1 MFGASLQLLDAGRF
15 DVDAKISRH
24 GRVAVLPV
32 LENARHERFAQA
44 LAKGETATAAYE
56 QAGYEPNDGNATRLK
71 GNDRIEA
78 RVAEILERA
87 AMRAE
92 ITVAGISERLL
103 MIADKGEKLSEASG
117 LSVARASLMDVAKLN
132 GLVVDKREMFG
143 KGGGPIEYTNMTEAE
158 IDARL
163 AALAGGSEPA
173 PPSSED

>member
-1 MFGASLQLLDAGRF
+1 MPALSNP
-15 DVDAKISRH
+15 K
-24 GRVAVLPV
+24 
-32 LENARHERFAQA
+32 HERFAQA
-44 LAKGETATAAYE
+44 LAKGETADAAYVS
-56 QAGYEPNDGNATRLK
+56 AGYEENRGNATRLK
-71 GNDRIEA
+71 ANESIEA

-103 MIADKGEKLSEASG
+103 MIADKGEKLAEASG

-173 PPSSED
+173 SPPPEE

>member
-1 MFGASLQLLDAGRF
+1 MPALSNP
-15 DVDAKISRH
+15 K
-24 GRVAVLPV
+24 
-32 LENARHERFAQA
+32 HERFAQA
-44 LAKGETATAAYE
+44 LAKGETADAAYVS
-56 QAGYEPNDGNATRLK
+56 AGYEENRGNATRLK
-71 GNDRIEA
+71 ANESIEA

-103 MIADKGEKLSEASG
+103 MIAQKGEKLAEASG

-173 PPSSED
+173 PITPED